1 MKARIPPS
9 AADRDTISK
18 AAVEHNKQYRILITR
33 RLIYAAMLAANES
46 LGLGPVRME
55 RYKAALKQILTEA
68 TDLYDDCMETGLER
82 ACRERGIDTEL

>member
-1 MKARIPPS
+1 MKARIPIS

-18 AAVEHNKQYRILITR
+18 AAVEHNKQYRILITQ
-33 RLIYAAMLAANES
+33 RLIYAAMLAVAIAF
-46 LGLGPVRME
+46 GIGPKRMP
-55 RYKAALKQILTEA
+55 RFKQTLLQLFTEA